1 MWVTFLEEKKNIFP
15 PPKHYH
21 TLTIEQRCLKRNG
34 LMDEWGGD
42 VGEEIVEDKDEQI
55 LQYCQL
61 SNVRSLRS
69 NVHVLFKVTRT
80 LGIQFDRSTYTPKV
94 WDVSL
99 DT

>member
-1 MWVTFLEEKKNIFP
+1 
-15 PPKHYH
+15 
-21 TLTIEQRCLKRNG
+21 
-34 LMDEWGGD
+34 MDEWGGD